1 MVCFNFVGAFELS
14 GVFRYGGEWCVLICP
29 VVDFITYRINNRC
42 EAEDLAQDVFVR
54 LMEYKQILCE
64 ATVKHFIYT
73 ISRNIV
79 TDYLRRYYKAR
90 EISSYLYD
98 QTSSCTNE
106 TEETVLANDISLLE
120 KKKLSTFPRQ
130 RKQIYYLTRFKGL
143 SSVEIATRLNVGKRT
158 VECHLFM
165 ARKEMRT
172 YLQQCI

>member
-1 MVCFNFVGAFELS
+1 MENVTDRSQSIIVDSYIEYYS
-14 GVFRYGGEWCVLICP
+14 R

-106 TEETVLANDISLLE
+106 TVLANDISLLE

>member
-1 MVCFNFVGAFELS
+1 MENVSDRFQCIIVSSYIEYYS
-14 GVFRYGGEWCVLICP
+14 H

-54 LMEYKQILCE
+54 LLEYKQILCE
-64 ATVKHFIYT
+64 ATVKYFIYT

-98 QTSSCTNE
+98 EASSCTNE
-106 TEETVLANDISLLE
+106 TEETVLTNDISSLE
-120 KKKLSTFPRQ
+120 KKKLATFPRQ

-143 SSVEIATRLNVGKRT
+143 SSVEIAIRLNVGKRT
-158 VECHLFM
+158 VDSHLFI

>member
-1 MVCFNFVGAFELS
+1 MENATDRTQSIIVDSYVEYYS
-14 GVFRYGGEWCVLICP
+14 R

-54 LMEYKQILCE
+54 LIEYKQMLCE
-64 ATVKHFIYT
+64 ETVKYFIYT
-73 ISRNIV
+73 ISRNII
-79 TDYLRRYYKAR
+79 TDYLRRYYKMK

-98 QTSSCTNE
+98 GIASSTNDV
-106 TEETVLANDISLLE
+106 EENILVADISQLE
-120 KKKLSTFPRQ
+120 KGKLSTFPKQ
-130 RKQIYYLTRFKGL
+130 RKQIYYLSRFKEL
-143 SSVEIATRLNVGKRT
+143 SLVEIATRLSIGKRT

>member
-1 MVCFNFVGAFELS
+1 MENVTDRSQSIIIDSYIEYYS
-14 GVFRYGGEWCVLICP
+14 R

-42 EAEDLAQDVFVR
+42 DAEDLAQDVFIR

-64 ATVKHFIYT
+64 DTVKHFIY
-73 ISRNIV
+73 
-79 TDYLRRYYKAR
+79 D
-90 EISSYLYD
+90 E
-98 QTSSCTNE
+98 TSSACTNE
-106 TEETVLANDISLLE
+106 TEETVLANDISSLE
-120 KKKLSTFPRQ
+120 KKKMATFPRQ

>member
-1 MVCFNFVGAFELS
+1 MENVTDRSQSIIVDSYIEYYS
-14 GVFRYGGEWCVLICP
+14 R

-54 LMEYKQILCE
+54 LLEYKQILYE

-79 TDYLRRYYKAR
+79 TDYVRRYYKAK

-98 QTSSCTNE
+98 ETPSCTNE
-106 TEETVLANDISLLE
+106 TEESICANDISSLE
-120 KKKLSTFPRQ
+120 KKKLATFPKQ

-143 SSVEIATRLNVGKRT
+143 SSTEIADRLSIGKRT
-158 VECHLFM
+158 VECHLFI

>member
-1 MVCFNFVGAFELS
+1 MENVTDRSQSIIVDSYIEYYS
-14 GVFRYGGEWCVLICP
+14 R

-42 EAEDLAQDVFVR
+42 DAEDLAQDVFIR

-79 TDYLRRYYKAR
+79 TDYLRRYYKAK
-90 EISSYLYD
+90 EISCYLYD
-98 QTSSCTNE
+98 EAPSCTNE
-106 TEETVLANDISLLE
+106 TEEIVLTNDISSLE
-120 KKKLSTFPRQ
+120 KKKLATFPRQ

-143 SSVEIATRLNVGKRT
+143 SSVEIAACLNVGKRT

>member
-1 MVCFNFVGAFELS
+1 MENVTDRSQSIIVDSYIEYYS
-14 GVFRYGGEWCVLICP
+14 R

-130 RKQIYYLTRFKGL
+130 RKQIYYLKIGRAH
-143 SSVEIATRLNVGKRT
+143 V
-158 VECHLFM
+158 
-165 ARKEMRT
+165 
-172 YLQQCI
+172 

>member
-1 MVCFNFVGAFELS
+1 MDTTTNTSDNIITNSYKEYYQVILT
-14 GVFRYGGEWCVLICP
+14 Y
-29 VVDFITYRINNRC
+29 ITYRITHRY
-42 EAEDLAQDVFVR
+42 EAEDLTQDVFVR
-54 LMEYKQILCE
+54 LMEYKRILCE
-64 ATVKHFIYT
+64 DTVKHFIYT

-98 QTSSCTNE
+98 EASSCTNE
-106 TEETVLANDISLLE
+106 TEEIVLTNDISSLE

>member
-1 MVCFNFVGAFELS
+1 MHFFNYYNYYVGSYYPKESLLAGQL
-14 GVFRYGGEWCVLICP
+14 LIKQ
-29 VVDFITYRINNRC
+29 VEHYQDYEKRLTLAKKFIEAAADNIYRN
-42 EAEDLAQDVFVR
+42 L
-54 LMEYKQILCE
+54 
-64 ATVKHFIYT
+64 
-73 ISRNIV
+73 
-79 TDYLRRYYKAR
+79 RYYKAR

>member
-1 MVCFNFVGAFELS
+1 MENVTDRSQSIIIDSYIEYYS
-14 GVFRYGGEWCVLICP
+14 R

-42 EAEDLAQDVFVR
+42 DAEDLAQDVFIR

-64 ATVKHFIYT
+64 DTVKHFIYT

-98 QTSSCTNE
+98 ETSSACTNE
-106 TEETVLANDISLLE
+106 TEETVLVNDISSLE
-120 KKKLSTFPRQ
+120 KKKLATFPRQ

>member
-1 MVCFNFVGAFELS
+1 MENVTDRSQSIIVDSYIEYYS
-14 GVFRYGGEWCVLICP
+14 R

-120 KKKLSTFPRQ
+120 KK
-130 RKQIYYLTRFKGL
+130 IYYLTRFKGL

>member
-1 MVCFNFVGAFELS
+1 MENVTDRSQSIIVDSYIEYYS
-14 GVFRYGGEWCVLICP
+14 R

-143 SSVEIATRLNVGKRT
+143 SSVEIANRLNVGNGRMSFIYGKERDAYIFATVYIKKR
-158 VECHLFM
+158 
-165 ARKEMRT
+165 
-172 YLQQCI
+172 

>member
-1 MVCFNFVGAFELS
+1 MENAIDKSQSIIVDSYIEYYS
-14 GVFRYGGEWCVLICP
+14 RM
-29 VVDFITYRINNRC
+29 VDFISYRINNHC

-54 LMEYKQILCE
+54 LLEYKQILCKE
-64 ATVKHFIYT
+64 TVKYFIYT

-90 EISSYLYD
+90 EISSYFYD
-98 QTSSCTNE
+98 ETPSCTNE
-106 TEETVLANDISLLE
+106 SEENIYANDIYLLE
-120 KKKLSTFPRQ
+120 KKKLATFPNQ

-143 SSVEIATRLNVGKRT
+143 SAVEIATRLNVGKRT
-158 VECHLFM
+158 VECHLFI